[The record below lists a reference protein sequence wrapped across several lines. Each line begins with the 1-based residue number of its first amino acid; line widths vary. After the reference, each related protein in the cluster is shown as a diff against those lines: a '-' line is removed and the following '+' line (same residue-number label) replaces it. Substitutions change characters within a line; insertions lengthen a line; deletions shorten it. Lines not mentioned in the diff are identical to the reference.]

1 MSFRPSYV
9 KPEPAISFLICE
21 LHLSFTFSGGRR
33 HCQVSFELLRVLK
46 KLVGFSKNKAM
57 VITGSVPRYSEFGRT
72 FKIVGFDKKN
82 KGCSQLKVLLGTLRY
97 CHLL

>member
-9 KPEPAISFLICE
+9 MPEPAISFFICE
-21 LHLSFTFSGGRR
+21 LHLSFTCSDSRR
-33 HCQVSFELLRVLK
+33 QVSFELLRVLK
-46 KLVGFSKNKAM
+46 KFVGFSKNKAM
-57 VITGSVPRYSEFGRT
+57 VITGSVPRFSEFGRT